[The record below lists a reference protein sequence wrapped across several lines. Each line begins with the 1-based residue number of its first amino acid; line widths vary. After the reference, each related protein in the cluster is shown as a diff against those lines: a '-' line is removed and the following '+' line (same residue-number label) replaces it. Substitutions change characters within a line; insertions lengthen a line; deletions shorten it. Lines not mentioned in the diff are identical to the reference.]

1 MGANWQPEMK
11 HPTNNGSIL
20 MLRFVGVI
28 AVVLLHCAAVAE
40 KLEKGDSQVQEMRS
54 RWYH

>member
-1 MGANWQPEMK
+1 MK
-11 HPTNNGSIL
+11 HPTNKGSIL